1 MNMADET
8 APNEPTDTDTSAAPQ
23 TPDPAPAEPKGD
35 EAALAALDEG
45 IAAVSE
51 PSEAAPA
58 AAPAP
63 EPEDAPP
70 ATTAAAAAAKPTDA
84 PAATEKP
91 KPEPDAEVE
100 AEIKALR
107 LKEKG
112 AERFRSMATEIK
124 SFAPIKA
131 ALEKAGIK
139 DAATFEQAMPQ
150 LVQRSKDF
158 EDMVGMVTETGA
170 TPEMYSGMLDYM
182 KDAVAGVNGDPEAA
196 QRAYDRT
203 LKELAAWGKLIGKEV
218 PGVVDPLEGHADLLA
233 EVENGDLSR
242 ARALEIAQQ
251 RNTGTLYRGRIAR
264 DEQTAA
270 LEAAQTQGRD
280 ALNQLEAQLKA
291 TDPDYARK
299 REFLL
304 PAVRA
309 IVAKYPPDQWV
320 AATQQAYAQIPA
332 LPPVVAAAAPAR
344 PTPGPVRSGARMPV
358 AAIPKDPMEALEM
371 GIAAAGGG

>member
-1 MNMADET
+1 MPDPT
-8 APNEPTDTDTSAAPQ
+8 APIETTEVTPATEPTAEPTT
-23 TPDPAPAEPKGD
+23 EPKGD
-35 EAALAALDEG
+35 DAALAAMDEG
-45 IAAVSE
+45 IAAASGD
-51 PSEAAPA
+51 A
-58 AAPAP
+58 AP
-63 EPEDAPP
+63 EPASTEPRATEPEPIPGTQP
-70 ATTAAAAAAKPTDA
+70 AAVAKPVE
-84 PAATEKP
+84 PA

-100 AEIKALR
+100 AEIKSLR

-124 SFAPIKA
+124 AFAPIKA
-131 ALEKAGIK
+131 ALDKAGIK

-170 TPEMYSGMLDYM
+170 TPEMYTGMLDYM

-203 LKELAAWGKLIGKEV
+203 LKELGAWGKLIGKEV
-218 PGVVDPLEGHADLLA
+218 PGVVDPLEGHADLKA
-233 EVENGDLSR
+233 EVESGDLSR
-242 ARALEIAQQ
+242 ERALEIVQQ
-251 RNTGTLYRGRIAR
+251 RNTGALYRGRVER
-264 DEQTAA
+264 DEQAG
-270 LEAAQTQGRD
+270 AQQQAHERGVA

-291 TDPDYARK
+291 QDADYARK

-320 AATQQAYAQIPA
+320 TAAQTAYSQIPQ
-332 LPPVVAAAAPAR
+332 LPPVVVQKPVPAR
-344 PTPGPVRSGARMPV
+344 PTPGPVHSGARMPV
-358 AAIPKDPMEALEM
+358 AQIPKDPMEALEM
-371 GIAAAGGG
+371 GIAAAG